1 MVDRQQLTEH
11 LFEAALALK
20 PIQRSAL
27 LDEACKGDCELR
39 HMVED
44 LLAEDVRAG
53 SFLLHPP
60 LGLPGKNMMNGAS
73 TADKAAFFEDA
84 DALLGDT
91 PAGRFSPGQLLI
103 DRFVII
109 RFIAKGGMGEVYEAE
124 DRFLQGAHIALKT
137 ILPHIADDPALQQRF
152 EREVLLARKVI
163 HPNLCPIYDIFRSE
177 EPQPGF
183 LFLTMKL
190 LAGETLAERLK
201 RPGAISV
208 GEGEAILKQMVA
220 GLAAIHSAGIVHR
233 DIKPNNIMLD
243 GTGQDVQLFITDFG
257 LARAFESEA
266 TLWGNGATAGTPDYM
281 APELFLGQPPTQA
294 SDLFALG
301 VVLYQ
306 VFTGQKPTI
315 APDGSVLTVCHEL
328 ISSKLPLACVQLITH
343 CLDHGPKRRCE
354 AFEHAVDLFASNFAR
369 GCSLNRTKE
378 MCTRLHFRGTALAT
392 VCVIGGGTRL
402 EWDQFENMLLPLPQ
416 GSFVALLSLPRACDI
431 KMTPVLTGVIDAI
444 KNELSRLDAFDRDV
458 LVITPDD
465 VSVDTGA

>member
-1 MVDRQQLTEH
+1 MVDRQQLSEH

-20 PIQRSAL
+20 PMQRSAF
-27 LDEACKGDCELR
+27 LDEACKGDSELR

-60 LGLPGKNMMNGAS
+60 LGLPGKAVMNGAS
-73 TADKAAFFEDA
+73 TADKAGLFEDGN
-84 DALLGDT
+84 ALSGDT
-91 PAGRFSPGQLLI
+91 PAGRFSPGKVLI
-103 DRFVII
+103 DRFVVI

-152 EREVLLARKVI
+152 EREVLLAREVI

-177 EPQPGF
+177 ETQPGF

-208 GEGEAILKQMVA
+208 EEGEAILRQMVA
-220 GLAAIHSAGIVHR
+220 GLAAIHSVGIVHR

-243 GTGQDVQLFITDFG
+243 GTGPDVRLFITDFG

-266 TLWGNGATAGTPDYM
+266 TLWSNGAVPGTPHYM
-281 APELFLGQPPTQA
+281 APELFRGQPPTQA

-301 VVLYQ
+301 VVLHE
-306 VFTGQKPTI
+306 VFTGQKPRI
-315 APDGSVLTVCHEL
+315 MPDGSFFAVCQEL
-328 ISSKLPLACVQLITH
+328 ISLKLPLACVQLITH

-354 AFEHAVDLFASNFAR
+354 AFEQAVDLFASNSVR
-369 GCSLNRTKE
+369 GCSLNS
-378 MCTRLHFRGTALAT
+378 TRAMYTRRHFGGAALAA
-392 VCVIGGGTRL
+392 VYVIDAGMWL
-402 EWDQFENMLLPLPQ
+402 ECDQFENMLLPQ
-416 GSFVALLSLPRACDI
+416 GNLVALLSLPRTSDI
-431 KMTPVLTGVIDAI
+431 KMTPVLTGVIGAI
-444 KNELSRLDAFDRDV
+444 KNELSRLDGFDRDV
-458 LVITPDD
+458 LAITPDD
-465 VSVDTGA
+465 ASVDTEA